1 MIAYYIN
8 IIYLSLF
15 IMAEDNKKDKAK
27 DEDEITLDEKIDRKD
42 NRFASG
48 KNISEQPEEEEE
60 IQEHPEH

>member
-27 DEDEITLDEKIDRKD
+27 DEDEIALDEKIDRKD

>member
-8 IIYLSLF
+8 IIRLSLF

-27 DEDEITLDEKIDRKD
+27 DEDEIALDEKIDRKD

-48 KNISEQPEEEEE
+48 KNISEQPEEEE